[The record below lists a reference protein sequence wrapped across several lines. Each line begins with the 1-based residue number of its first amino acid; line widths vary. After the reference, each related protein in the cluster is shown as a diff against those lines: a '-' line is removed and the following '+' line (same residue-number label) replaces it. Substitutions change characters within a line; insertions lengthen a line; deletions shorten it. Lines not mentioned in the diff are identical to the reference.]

1 MGAVYLV
8 QPDYAFAKLWAERKH
23 LKIGKTPEEMANSP
37 ELKARIMKDINLL
50 NATLGKWEQI
60 KKIELTPTLWT
71 IEDGLLTPTMKLK
84 RKAIKEKF
92 FNLYE
97 KLYDRA

>member
-1 MGAVYLV
+1 M
-8 QPDYAFAKLWAERKH
+8 
-23 LKIGKTPEEMANSP
+23 
-37 ELKARIMKDINLL
+37 LL
-50 NATLGKWEQI
+50 LGKWEQI
-60 KKIELTPTLWT
+60 KKIELYSTLWT

-84 RKAIKEKF
+84 RKTKRKIL